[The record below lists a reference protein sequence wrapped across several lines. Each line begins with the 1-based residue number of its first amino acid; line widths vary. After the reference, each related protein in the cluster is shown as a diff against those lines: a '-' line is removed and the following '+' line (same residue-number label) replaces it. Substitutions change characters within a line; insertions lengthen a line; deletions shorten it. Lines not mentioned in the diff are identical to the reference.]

1 MAAAL
6 AVATAA
12 CALPLVARFL
22 TTPAPAAV
30 LAAFGTLAVLPT
42 LVVLTLS
49 AATRHLAAAVTA
61 AVLALAQ
68 LALLV
73 PQVASDRAP
82 GGTPLTVM
90 TVNLNLGAADAAAV
104 VDAVRRHRVEVLSV
118 QELTVDAERRL
129 DAAGIGTALPYKVT
143 DPGGSASGTGLWAS
157 RPLARLAPWQMTF
170 RSSAAALTVAGRRV
184 VVRSVHPFP
193 PRWSD
198 VSRWRADL
206 TALRTSVAGDDDQ
219 EVTVLLGDLNATGHH
234 RELRRVM
241 AEGGWRDAGELV
253 GAGVVRTW
261 SPRRG
266 VPPLFDLD
274 HVLVPG
280 GLGAR
285 RHEVVDVAGSDHEGV
300 LAELVVPQG

>member
-1 MAAAL
+1 MADRRGAGGRPMAAAL

-49 AATRHLAAAVTA
+49 AATRHLATAVAA

-82 GGTPLTVM
+82 DGTPLTVM

-104 VDAVRRHRVEVLSV
+104 VEAVRRHRVEVLSV

-261 SPRRG
+261 SPSRG
-266 VPPLFDLD
+266 VPPLL
-274 HVLVPG
+274 
-280 GLGAR
+280 
-285 RHEVVDVAGSDHEGV
+285 
-300 LAELVVPQG
+300 

>member
-1 MAAAL
+1 MAVAL

-49 AATRHLAAAVTA
+49 AATRHAAAAVTA

-68 LALLV
+68 LALLI

-82 GGTPLTVM
+82 DGTPLTVM
-90 TVNLNLGAADAAAV
+90 TVNLNLGAADAAAIV
-104 VDAVRRHRVEVLSV
+104 GAVRRHRVEVLSV

-129 DAAGIGTALPYKVT
+129 DAAGIGTALPYRVT

-266 VPPLFDLD
+266 VPPLLDLD

-300 LAELVVPQG
+300 LAELVVPRG